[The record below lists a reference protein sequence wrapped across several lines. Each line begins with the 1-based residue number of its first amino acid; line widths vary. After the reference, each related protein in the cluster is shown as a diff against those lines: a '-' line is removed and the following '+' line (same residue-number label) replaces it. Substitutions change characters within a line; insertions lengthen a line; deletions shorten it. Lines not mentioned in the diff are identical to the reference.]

1 MPQGGALRV
10 PLEGAGGSGR
20 GAGAL
25 ECSLLH
31 RRCCRCCC
39 CCCAGQPSE
48 PEVSHAGGKRPG
60 DPPSL
65 GGGPVGG
72 GQRAKVLTL
81 RQHWMEKI
89 LAPKMGQS
97 AGRPDSAPAATQTKA
112 VGLVPGVVTAGG
124 WVRGCPPPGRTK
136 QALELGD
143 STLLQSHLGRREET
157 ERPPAR
163 GRDEREQEMETWESQ
178 RLTKSLSRSSCPHP
192 LWLNAG
198 PFREEIPLVFQPFTS
213 QESSQPP
220 S

>member
-1 MPQGGALRV
+1 M
-10 PLEGAGGSGR
+10 
-20 GAGAL
+20 
-25 ECSLLH
+25 
-31 RRCCRCCC
+31 
-39 CCCAGQPSE
+39 
-48 PEVSHAGGKRPG
+48 GGKRPG

-65 GGGPVGG
+65 GGGLVGG

-89 LAPKMGQS
+89 LAPKMGQW

-213 QESSQPP
+213 QESPQPP

>member
-1 MPQGGALRV
+1 MRGQEARRPTFLRRWSGGWGT
-10 PLEGAGGSGR
+10 EGQSPHFEA
-20 GAGAL
+20 
-25 ECSLLH
+25 
-31 RRCCRCCC
+31 
-39 CCCAGQPSE
+39 
-48 PEVSHAGGKRPG
+48 
-60 DPPSL
+60 
-65 GGGPVGG
+65 
-72 GQRAKVLTL
+72 TL
-81 RQHWMEKI
+81 DGEDSC
-89 LAPKMGQS
+89 PKMGQW
-97 AGRPDSAPAATQTKA
+97 AGRPDSASAATQTKA

-213 QESSQPP
+213 QESPQPP